1 VTAVIGLRQRKK
13 TETRRAIAAV
23 ALQLAIEHGPD
34 AITVDDIAAAADVSS
49 RTVFNHFG
57 TKDEA
62 ILGIDPERRAELAA
76 DVLARPASEPP
87 LDALRSVLADAM
99 TGADDVGR
107 LWLARARLLQ
117 DHPQLRSA
125 QLVSQSAFEQALAEV
140 VAARTGMDA
149 ERDTYP
155 RLVVATAL
163 AALRVALAGGAGGNR
178 RRLRQEI
185 DTVFGL
191 LADGLSPT
199 SRGSR

>member
-1 VTAVIGLRQRKK
+1 MGLRERKK
-13 TETRRAIAAV
+13 TETRRVIAAV

-34 AITVDDIAAAADVSS
+34 AITVDDIAAGADVST

-62 ILGIDPERRAELAA
+62 ILGIDPDRRAELATE
-76 DVLARPASEPP
+76 VLARPADEAP

-99 TGADDVGR
+99 TSADDVGR

-125 QLVSQSAFEQALAEV
+125 QLVSQGAFEQALAEA

-149 ERDTYP
+149 ERDIYP
-155 RLVVATAL
+155 RLVVAAAL
-163 AALRVALAGGAGGNR
+163 AALRVALAAGADGSR
-178 RRLRQEI
+178 RRLRREI
-185 DTVFGL
+185 DAAFGL
-191 LADGLSPT
+191 LAEGLSPT
-199 SRGSR
+199 PRGSR